1 MPKTSE
7 ALDIKPGKIPV
18 VLLYNIEPD
27 WTAAEKEEAAGHSTK
42 LGLALLEAGFPTVF
56 VPVADENL
64 EGRLGFFD
72 PAGHIVFNWCES
84 IPGKPHSEPLVVRD
98 IERLNFAFTGATS
111 EALELAG
118 DKRRV
123 KRILEQ
129 SGIPTPQWRLYAR
142 PQSDGWNRFPAIV
155 KAVNEHCSEGIT
167 RESVVM
173 TEEELITRIEYVLDM
188 YRQSALVED
197 FIDGREFHVSLWGN
211 GHIEMLPPAEMDFSL
226 FKDIQDRLCT
236 YDSKCVPGSVHYEG
250 IKTLLPA
257 PLGDDEL
264 QSLERVCR
272 AAYTA
277 VGCRDYGRIDVRMQG
292 GVFYVLD
299 VNPNADVSADASLA
313 CASELAG
320 YSYGE
325 TGSRIVRL
333 AARRHPVWGKH
344 AESHAARVST
354 PCPERM

>member
-1 MPKTSE
+1 
-7 ALDIKPGKIPV
+7 
-18 VLLYNIEPD
+18 LLYSIDPS
-27 WTAAEKEEAAGHSTK
+27 WTTEEQEEVSSVSIQLGQAISAVGHSTT
-42 LGLALLEAGFPTVF
+42 LIPLYDDDLDAVLSHH
-56 VPVADENL
+56 
-64 EGRLGFFD
+64 D
-72 PAGHIVFNWCES
+72 PAEHIVFNWCES
-84 IPGKPHSEPLVVRD
+84 IPGRPHSEPLVVRD
-98 IERLNFAFTGATS
+98 IERLNFAVTGATS
-111 EALELAG
+111 DALALAG

-129 SGIPTPQWRLYAR
+129 SGIPTPQWRLYDR

-344 AESHAARVST
+344 AESHAARVSI

>member
-1 MPKTSE
+1 MPLQIDPSHV
-7 ALDIKPGKIPV
+7 P
-18 VLLYNIEPD
+18 VLLLYSIDPS
-27 WTAAEKEEAAGHSTK
+27 WTTEEQEEVSSVSIQLGQAISAVGHSTT
-42 LGLALLEAGFPTVF
+42 LIPLYDDDLEAV
-56 VPVADENL
+56 L
-64 EGRLGFFD
+64 SRHD
-72 PAGHIVFNWCES
+72 PAEHIVFNWCES
-84 IPGKPHSEPLVVRD
+84 IPGRPHSEPLVVRD

-111 EALELAG
+111 EALALAG

-129 SGIPTPQWRLYAR
+129 SGIPTPQWRLYDR

-173 TEEELITRIEYVLDM
+173 TKEELITRIEYVLDM

-197 FIDGREFHVSLWGN
+197 FIDGREVHVSLWGN

-257 PLGDDEL
+257 PLSDDEL
-264 QSLERVCR
+264 QALERVCR

-313 CASELAG
+313 CAAELAG

-325 TGSRIVRL
+325 AGSRIVRL

-344 AESHAARVST
+344 AESHAVRVSI

>member
-1 MPKTSE
+1 MP
-7 ALDIKPGKIPV
+7 LQIDPIHVP
-18 VLLYNIEPD
+18 VLLLYSIDPS
-27 WTAAEKEEAAGHSTK
+27 WTAEEREEVSSVSVQLGQAISAVGHSTT
-42 LGLALLEAGFPTVF
+42 LIPLYDDDLDAVLSHH
-56 VPVADENL
+56 
-64 EGRLGFFD
+64 D
-72 PAGHIVFNWCES
+72 PAEHIVFNWCES

-344 AESHAARVST
+344 AESHAARAST